1 MSYRPTSESNGGVM
15 AIDDSPL
22 NILSDPMTEPDVLPS
37 RRLAYVELQASSNF
51 SFLRGASHADELAL
65 TAGVLGLQGL
75 AITDR
80 NSMAGVVR
88 AHVACRDAGLRYI
101 VGCRLD
107 LIRDARPETS
117 GQRRHTRVTRTQ
129 ARKPAGTERAAT
141 EVLTEPRDARPG
153 LSFLAYPTD
162 RAAYGRLCRLLTL
175 GRRRAPKGACFID
188 LNDLLAHADGLI
200 LIALPPPV
208 MDQAFVLTLLD
219 LQPCWQGRLYLG
231 AHHHLC
237 GDDDARLSQ
246 LAALAVQ
253 VSTPLVALNDVHF
266 HVRSRK
272 PLQDVLTCIRHG
284 CTIDTV
290 GTRLFP
296 NAERC
301 LKTPHEMALLF
312 ADYPYA
318 LTRTVEIASRC
329 GFSLDELAYEYPD
342 ELTQADRTPAEELRH
357 LAYEGAHQRY
367 GETVPEVVVK
377 NIEHELALIGEL
389 SYEPYFLTVYDIV
402 RFARSRGILCQGRG
416 SAANSTV
423 CFCLGITAV
432 DPARMDLLF
441 ERFISAARDEPPD
454 IDVDFEHERRE
465 EVIQYI
471 YAKYGRDRAG
481 LAATVIRY
489 RTRGAV
495 RDVGKA
501 LGLSEDAI
509 AAIGSN
515 ISGWNEGRTG
525 TRPKAKDEPAGGHS
539 RGSGDSSSEG
549 KSRSDEGGSDRQT
562 LARER
567 LSDIG
572 LDVASPR
579 LAMALDLIEQIRG
592 FPRHLSQHVGG
603 FVLTRGPL
611 SDYVPIENAAMQDR
625 TIIEWDKDDLEALG
639 LMKVDVLALG
649 MLSCMRRCFEL
660 LEQHYGERYSLASI
674 PAEDPAVY
682 EMLSRGDSLGV
693 FQVESRAQMNM
704 LPRLRPRTFYDLVVE
719 VAIVRPGPI
728 QGDMVHPYL
737 RRRNGE
743 EPVEYPSVEL
753 ESVLGKTLGV
763 PLFQEQAMKIAIVA
777 AGFTPSEADQLRRAM
792 ATFKKGGMLHRFG
805 DKLREGMA
813 ARGYDPDFADRCFK
827 QIEGFGSYGF
837 PESHAASFALL
848 VYTSSWMKKHYPEVF
863 ACALLNAQP
872 MGFYAPAQIIRDA
885 QEHGVEV
892 LPPDVNA
899 SDWDNTLAFPSGRP
913 TGGLPSS
920 SRWPDIR
927 PRPYAIRLGLRQVK
941 GLSEED
947 ARCIAVA
954 RDNGYPDMLS
964 LWRRSGASVAAL
976 ETLARG
982 DAFASMGLAR
992 REAFW
997 AIRALPD
1004 EPLPLFA
1011 AAAAEEWGDVAQ
1023 GAEAL
1028 PAMTVGEE
1036 VADDYRALRLSLKA
1050 HPMALVRDQLT
1061 VTGRVP
1067 AQALWDLPDG
1077 ALVRLAGIVLVRQRP
1092 GSAQGVIFI
1101 TLEDE
1106 TGVANLVIWSD
1117 RFEQYRR
1124 AVLSASLLE
1133 VWGRVQK
1140 VGKGE
1145 HQVIHIM
1152 AQQLFDRSEL
1162 LAQMQVADG
1171 EMVVLDSSPV
1181 EPPLARADEV
1191 VRPLRDD
1198 PRLASLAGREEP
1210 AYPMPSLQS
1219 ASEPRLRTIGQAG
1232 HWGTGQG
1239 VGRSVE
1245 RAVQTPHTGLDAP
1258 NPFGPRDHHQGS
1270 GRVR

>member
-1 MSYRPTSESNGGVM
+1 
-15 AIDDSPL
+15 
-22 NILSDPMTEPDVLPS
+22 
-37 RRLAYVELQASSNF
+37 
-51 SFLRGASHADELAL
+51 
-65 TAGVLGLQGL
+65 
-75 AITDR
+75 
-80 NSMAGVVR
+80 
-88 AHVACRDAGLRYI
+88 
-101 VGCRLD
+101 
-107 LIRDARPETS
+107 
-117 GQRRHTRVTRTQ
+117 
-129 ARKPAGTERAAT
+129 
-141 EVLTEPRDARPG
+141 
-153 LSFLAYPTD
+153 
-162 RAAYGRLCRLLTL
+162 
-175 GRRRAPKGACFID
+175 
-188 LNDLLAHADGLI
+188 
-200 LIALPPPV
+200 
-208 MDQAFVLTLLD
+208 
-219 LQPCWQGRLYLG
+219 
-231 AHHHLC
+231 
-237 GDDDARLSQ
+237 
-246 LAALAVQ
+246 
-253 VSTPLVALNDVHF
+253 
-266 HVRSRK
+266 
-272 PLQDVLTCIRHG
+272 
-284 CTIDTV
+284 
-290 GTRLFP
+290 
-296 NAERC
+296 
-301 LKTPHEMALLF
+301 MALLF
-312 ADYPYA
+312 ADHPDA
-318 LTRTVEIASRC
+318 LARTVEIAGRC

-342 ELTQADRTPAEELRH
+342 ELTQAGRTPAEELRH
-357 LAYEGAHQRY
+357 LAYEGAHRRY
-367 GETVPEVVVK
+367 GETVPETVVH

-389 SYEPYFLTVYDIV
+389 SYEAYFLTVYDIV

-416 SAANSTV
+416 SAANSAV

-471 YAKYGRDRAG
+471 YSKYGRDRAG
-481 LAATVIRY
+481 LAATVICY

-509 AAIGSN
+509 AAISSN
-515 ISGWNEGRTG
+515 ISGWNESRAGP
-525 TRPKAKDEPAGGHS
+525 RPKSAANPGDGGKD
-539 RGSGDSSSEG
+539 SGDS
-549 KSRSDEGGSDRQT
+549 KSRNGKGWSDRQT
-562 LARER
+562 LAHER
-567 LSDIG
+567 LGEIG

-625 TIIEWDKDDLEALG
+625 TVIEWDKDDLEALG

-660 LEQHYGERYSLASI
+660 LEQHYGERHSLASI

-743 EPVEYPSVEL
+743 EPVEFPSAEL
-753 ESVLGKTLGV
+753 EGVLGKTLGV

-813 ARGYDPDFADRCFK
+813 ARGYDPAFAERCFK

-899 SDWDNTLAFPSGRP
+899 SDWDNSLAFPSDRP
-913 TGGLPSS
+913 AGISGGGGSLGGVPSS
-920 SRWPDIR
+920 TRWPDVQ

-941 GLSEED
+941 GLSED
-947 ARCIAVA
+947 KARRIVAA

-964 LWRRSGASVAAL
+964 LWRRSGAPVAAL

-982 DAFASMGLAR
+982 DGFASMGLAR

-997 AIRALPD
+997 AIKALPD

-1028 PAMTVGEE
+1028 PAMSVGEE

-1050 HPMALVRDQLT
+1050 HPMALVRDRLSAA
-1061 VTGRVP
+1061 GRVP

-1092 GSAQGVIFI
+1092 GSARGVIFI

-1140 VGKGE
+1140 VGEGE
-1145 HQVIHIM
+1145 HQVIHIT
-1152 AQQLFDRSEL
+1152 AQQLFDRSAL
-1162 LAQMQVADG
+1162 LAQMQVAEG
-1171 EMVVLDSSPV
+1171 EMAMLDSPV

-1191 VRPLRDD
+1191 VRPLPAD
-1198 PRLASLAGREEP
+1198 PRLAGLAGL
-1210 AYPMPSLQS
+1210 A
-1219 ASEPRLRTIGQAG
+1219 GQAETTAPLRAMAQKG

-1239 VGRSVE
+1239 VGHSIEKSIETPMSRPLNGSLDDGSTQEPDGRSAGTLVG
-1245 RAVQTPHTGLDAP
+1245 AQTPHTGLGAP
-1258 NPFGPRDHHQGS
+1258 NPFGQS
-1270 GRVR
+1270 GRRPRRVRRA

>member
-1 MSYRPTSESNGGVM
+1 
-15 AIDDSPL
+15 
-22 NILSDPMTEPDVLPS
+22 
-37 RRLAYVELQASSNF
+37 
-51 SFLRGASHADELAL
+51 
-65 TAGVLGLQGL
+65 
-75 AITDR
+75 
-80 NSMAGVVR
+80 
-88 AHVACRDAGLRYI
+88 
-101 VGCRLD
+101 
-107 LIRDARPETS
+107 
-117 GQRRHTRVTRTQ
+117 
-129 ARKPAGTERAAT
+129 
-141 EVLTEPRDARPG
+141 
-153 LSFLAYPTD
+153 
-162 RAAYGRLCRLLTL
+162 
-175 GRRRAPKGACFID
+175 
-188 LNDLLAHADGLI
+188 
-200 LIALPPPV
+200 
-208 MDQAFVLTLLD
+208 
-219 LQPCWQGRLYLG
+219 
-231 AHHHLC
+231 
-237 GDDDARLSQ
+237 
-246 LAALAVQ
+246 
-253 VSTPLVALNDVHF
+253 
-266 HVRSRK
+266 
-272 PLQDVLTCIRHG
+272 
-284 CTIDTV
+284 
-290 GTRLFP
+290 
-296 NAERC
+296 
-301 LKTPHEMALLF
+301 
-312 ADYPYA
+312 
-318 LTRTVEIASRC
+318 
-329 GFSLDELAYEYPD
+329 
-342 ELTQADRTPAEELRH
+342 
-357 LAYEGAHQRY
+357 
-367 GETVPEVVVK
+367 
-377 NIEHELALIGEL
+377 
-389 SYEPYFLTVYDIV
+389 
-402 RFARSRGILCQGRG
+402 
-416 SAANSTV
+416 
-423 CFCLGITAV
+423 
-432 DPARMDLLF
+432 
-441 ERFISAARDEPPD
+441 
-454 IDVDFEHERRE
+454 
-465 EVIQYI
+465 
-471 YAKYGRDRAG
+471 
-481 LAATVIRY
+481 
-489 RTRGAV
+489 
-495 RDVGKA
+495 
-501 LGLSEDAI
+501 
-509 AAIGSN
+509 
-515 ISGWNEGRTG
+515 
-525 TRPKAKDEPAGGHS
+525 
-539 RGSGDSSSEG
+539 
-549 KSRSDEGGSDRQT
+549 
-562 LARER
+562 
-567 LSDIG
+567 
-572 LDVASPR
+572 
-579 LAMALDLIEQIRG
+579 MALDLIEQIRG